1 MKWTTP
7 VSLGLAALVFA
18 SCGSTGYR
26 TPSDDQFTEFLSQD
40 DNRQRYQDLV
50 DFLEQEGVG
59 DVVPI
64 RHLLRQGTDW
74 EEVDLPPFAIPPDT
88 LWPRAVNTLKVL
100 RDDVVPAV
108 GPIEVVSAYRTPAYN
123 EVAGG
128 ASRSKHLEFSAVD
141 VIPQEEID
149 RDELHSKLKAVW
161 NDQGPAKEIGLG
173 LYDGVRFHIDT
184 GGFRTW

>member
-7 VSLGLAALVFA
+7 AWLGLAALVFA

-26 TPSDDQFTEFLSQD
+26 TPSDDQFTDYLSRD
-40 DNRQRYQDLV
+40 DNQRRYQDLV
-50 DFLEQEGVG
+50 DYLEQEGVG
-59 DVVPI
+59 DVVAA

-74 EEVDLPPFAIPPDT
+74 ESVDLPPFAIPPDT
-88 LWPRAVNTLKVL
+88 LWPKVVNTLEVL
-100 RDDVVPAV
+100 RDDVIPAV
-108 GPIEVVSAYRTPAYN
+108 GPIEVVSGFRTRAYN

-128 ASRSKHLEFSAVD
+128 ATRSKHLEFSAVD
-141 VIPQEEID
+141 VIPLEEID
-149 RDELHSKLKAVW
+149 RDELVSRLKAIW